1 MNHRTNRTKPQAAA
15 PSSFARHL
23 WFGQTAKAAAAASA
37 VLSAALLLGGCATAP
52 VPPDWQ
58 ANAFAALNSYTA
70 AYLAGNSRIAEFEF
84 RRARAEVARTGR
96 PDLVARV
103 ELVRCAAQVASLD
116 FSACTGYQALAADAL
131 ASEQAYAQFLT
142 GRWAGLQPELLP
154 LQYRSLVQQWQASL
168 ARPAVSAAAAAVS
181 AAGSSATGLAA
192 TGMSATGMSADSLRQ
207 MQDPLARLIA
217 AGALL
222 KAELLAP
229 ADIGLA
235 AETASSQ
242 GWRRALLAWLG
253 VQQQRALT
261 AGDASTSASLQRR
274 IDLLL
279 QTP

>member
-1 MNHRTNRTKPQAAA
+1 MSHRTNRTNRTNPQAAA

-23 WFGQTAKAAAAASA
+23 WFGQTAKAAAATSA
-37 VLSAALLLGGCATAP
+37 VLSAALLLGACATTPA
-52 VPPDWQ
+52 PPDWQ

-131 ASEQAYAQFLT
+131 VAEQAYAQFLT
-142 GRWAGLQPELLP
+142 GRWVGLQPELLP
-154 LQYRSLVQQWQASL
+154 LQYRSLVQQWQASS
-168 ARPAVSAAAAAVS
+168 ARPAVSPAATAAVS
-181 AAGSSATGLAA
+181 VASSANGLA
-192 TGMSATGMSADSLRQ
+192 ATGMSADSLRQ
-207 MQDPLARLIA
+207 MEDPLARLIA

-235 AETASSQ
+235 AETASNQ

-253 VQQQRALT
+253 VQQQRALA